1 MSAHPVGSTVLSRLA
16 LLFLLFAS
24 VDAMAAINLRAVA
37 TPSNAAPGE
46 RVRYAVTVSNSGSV
60 AQSVA
65 LTGTV
70 PVGTTVAK
78 SELSL
83 AAFCNGVGT
92 YTTCA
97 AGQTLQFVGFNVGAG
112 GSVTVVYPAL
122 VSTSAPPANGTALK
136 STATATVGTLKLQTS
151 ASATATSSAPS
162 LLHVTA
168 SALPAQVRAGGQVS
182 YTLTYGNPGSAAV
195 AANLSFPLPAG
206 TTFVSASDGGTSSA
220 GTVTWSLGT
229 VAAGTAGRR
238 TVVVQVPTTAVAGS
252 QLAAD
257 AALRNP
263 TTQVV
268 LAHAGLTTGVG
279 NATETVLNVRAVAT
293 PDPAAPGQ
301 RVRYAVTVSNS
312 ATATHSV
319 LVTATVPANTT
330 VTKSE
335 LSLAAFCDGVGAYTT
350 CAAGQTLQFVGFNVA
365 AGGSVTVVY
374 PALISTTAPPSNG
387 TLLNSDVW
395 VEDATLGNEYQVNV
409 AAIASST
416 ALTGLHVTAS
426 ALPAQVRAGGT
437 VSLAKPNAAGRQQN
451 NVRPASSSGPNA
463 ASTQSQ
469 TNIRAPGAA
478 NVPASTDTRT
488 VVILDH
494 ALIDGRNWTPNADD
508 RWVNYFAQRLLTE
521 RKVSLRMVVAQGVK
535 GISSMEELDVSG
547 TVARLKSGVSTRS
560 AVRPVVFLDGI
571 ADFQLLQLRDPEV
584 TAAQI
589 IAIHRH
595 IIERV
600 HALGLKIFGETII
613 PFEGSTLPGNTVLG
627 EANRL
632 AVNEWIRNSGTYDAV
647 VDFDLATSD
656 PKHSARLLPTYDSG
670 DHMHP
675 NDAGYQAMA
684 EAVDLSLFDE

>member
-1 MSAHPVGSTVLSRLA
+1 MLRRLTPTAAAICGAKNKGSAESMSAHPVGSTVLSRLA

-268 LAHAGLTTGVG
+268 LVHAGLTTGVG

-350 CAAGQTLQFVGFNVA
+350 CAAGQTLQFGGFNVA

-426 ALPAQVRAGGT
+426 ALPAQVRAGGQ
-437 VSLAKPNAAGRQQN
+437 VSYTLTYGNPGSAA
-451 NVRPASSSGPNA
+451 V
-463 ASTQSQ
+463 
-469 TNIRAPGAA
+469 AA
-478 NVPASTDTRT
+478 NLSFPLPA
-488 VVILDH
+488 
-494 ALIDGRNWTPNADD
+494 G
-508 RWVNYFAQRLLTE
+508 
-521 RKVSLRMVVAQGVK
+521 
-535 GISSMEELDVSG
+535 
-547 TVARLKSGVSTRS
+547 
-560 AVRPVVFLDGI
+560 
-571 ADFQLLQLRDPEV
+571 
-584 TAAQI
+584 
-589 IAIHRH
+589 
-595 IIERV
+595 
-600 HALGLKIFGETII
+600 
-613 PFEGSTLPGNTVLG
+613 
-627 EANRL
+627 
-632 AVNEWIRNSGTYDAV
+632 
-647 VDFDLATSD
+647 
-656 PKHSARLLPTYDSG
+656 
-670 DHMHP
+670 
-675 NDAGYQAMA
+675 
-684 EAVDLSLFDE
+684 